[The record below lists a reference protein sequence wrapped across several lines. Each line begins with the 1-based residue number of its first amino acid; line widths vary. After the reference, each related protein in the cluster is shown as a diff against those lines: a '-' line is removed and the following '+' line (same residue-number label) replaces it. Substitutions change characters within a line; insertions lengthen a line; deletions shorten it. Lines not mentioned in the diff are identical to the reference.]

1 MEILKT
7 FAPLFLAVLA
17 VLLTL
22 SFVLAICRGAPFVPT
37 GQEKVFRML
46 KLAALKKGETLVDLG
61 SGDGR
66 FVLLAA
72 EKGARAI
79 GVELN
84 WVLVLWARLRIWAAG
99 LGDVAR
105 IVRSNVLTYDLRGV
119 DVVICYLSPE
129 MNKKLQAKLER
140 ELKPGARVLTNTF
153 SFKGWKASA
162 RDEKEKLFVY
172 TTGKI
177 RESKRTKS

>member
-7 FAPLFLAVLA
+7 FVPLVLAVLA

-37 GQEKVFRML
+37 GQNKVLRVL

-61 SGDGR
+61 AGDGR

-72 EKGARAI
+72 EKGAQAI
-79 GVELN
+79 GVETH
-84 WVLVLWARLRIWAAG
+84 WGLVMWSCLRIWGAG
-99 LGDVAR
+99 LGASAR
-105 IVRSNVLTYDLRGV
+105 ILRSNVLTYDLRAA

-129 MNKKLQAKLER
+129 MNQKLQAKLKR

-153 SFKGWKASA
+153 SFKVWKPTVH
-162 RDEKEKLFVY
+162 DEQEKLFVY
-172 TTGKI
+172 TM
-177 RESKRTKS
+177 

>member
-37 GQEKVFRML
+37 GQHKVLRML

-72 EKGARAI
+72 EKGAQAI

-84 WVLVLWARLRIWAAG
+84 WVLVLWSRLRIWAAG
-99 LGDVAR
+99 LGGSAR
-105 IVRSNVLTYDLRGV
+105 IVRSNVLTYDLRAA

-129 MNKKLQAKLER
+129 MNQKLQAKLVR

-153 SFKGWKASA
+153 SFPGWKPVC
-162 RDEKEKLFVY
+162 EEEGVFLYKV
-172 TTGKI
+172 
-177 RESKRTKS
+177 

>member
-7 FAPLFLAVLA
+7 FVPLILAVLA

-37 GQEKVFRML
+37 GQNKVLHML

-72 EKGARAI
+72 EKGAQAI

-84 WVLVLWARLRIWAAG
+84 WILVMWSRLRIWGAG
-99 LGDVAR
+99 HGNSAR
-105 IVRSNVLTYDLRGV
+105 IVRSTVFTYDLHGA

-129 MNKKLQAKLER
+129 MNQKLQAKLKR

-153 SFKGWKASA
+153 SFPAWKPVC
-162 RDEKEKLFVY
+162 EEEGVFVY
-172 TTGKI
+172 TMGKGAG
-177 RESKRTKS
+177 